1 MCEVPPEI
9 ADVYEEVRNDASETD
24 WLLLEYVSD
33 KVDAVTLAGKGTG
46 GLEELKQNLK
56 EDQAAYGFLRVIV
69 GNDELSRRAKFVFIT
84 WIGPRVKVMRKA
96 KISVHIAD
104 VKAVLKSFSVEIPAS
119 SLEDLDGEEVVTL
132 VKKSMGAN
140 YDGQATK

>member
-1 MCEVPPEI
+1 
-9 ADVYEEVRNDASETD
+9 
-24 WLLLEYVSD
+24 LLLEYVSD
-33 KVDAVTLAGKGTG
+33 KIDAVTLAGKGTG

-104 VKAVLKSFSVEIPAS
+104 VKSVLKSFSVEIPAS